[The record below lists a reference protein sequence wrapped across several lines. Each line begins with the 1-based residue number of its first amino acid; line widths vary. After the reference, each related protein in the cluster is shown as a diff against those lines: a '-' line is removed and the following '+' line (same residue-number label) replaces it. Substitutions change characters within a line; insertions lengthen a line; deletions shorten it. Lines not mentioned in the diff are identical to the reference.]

1 MPTPHHLIGRALVA
15 ALALGP
21 TTGWSRPVPGP
32 IVRDYCAPAS
42 ARGPGHRG
50 VDLAAAPGTPVRAVD
65 DGVVAFAGAVGG
77 TLQVVVRHPDG
88 SRSGYAFLAA
98 LTVPAGA
105 RVGRG
110 AVLGRA
116 GGTGPGHPT
125 PGVVHL
131 SWREGATYRDPRR
144 RLAPRSWHLVAAGP
158 ARPGGLREPA
168 ATLPA
173 VLGAVPGL
181 SHARRSDGRRPPGG
195 AGTGGSTQ
203 PTEGMEPWLSS
214 R

>member
-1 MPTPHHLIGRALVA
+1 MPVPHHLIGRLLLA

-21 TTGWSRPVPGP
+21 TPVWSRPVPGP
-32 IVRDYCAPAS
+32 VVRALSAPAT

-50 VDLAAAPGTPVRAVD
+50 VDLAAAPGSAVRAVE
-65 DGVVAFAGAVGG
+65 GGLVVFAGPVGG
-77 TLQVVVRHPDG
+77 TLQVVLRHRDG
-88 SRSGYAFLAA
+88 TRSGYAFLATVAVRPGDA
-98 LTVPAGA
+98 LE
-105 RVGRG
+105 RG
-110 AVLGRA
+110 AVLGTTGA
-116 GGTGPGHPT
+116 TGPGHPE

-131 SWREGATYRDPRR
+131 SWRVGTTYRDPRL
-144 RLAPRSWHLVAAGP
+144 RLAPRGWRLDLPGAG
-158 ARPGGLREPA
+158 RPGGLRGAA

>member
-1 MPTPHHLIGRALVA
+1 VPVPHHLIGRALVA
-15 ALALGP
+15 ALTLGP
-21 TTGWSRPVPGP
+21 PAGWSRPGPGP
-32 IVRDYCAPAS
+32 VVRGFAAPVT

-50 VDLAAAPGTPVRAVD
+50 IDLAADPGSPVRAVD
-65 DGVVAFAGAVGG
+65 AGVVVFAGAVGG
-77 TLQVVVRHPDG
+77 TLQVVLRHPDG
-88 SRSGYAFLAA
+88 SRSGYAFLASVS
-98 LTVPAGA
+98 VPVGA
-105 RVGRG
+105 RVGRA

-131 SWREGATYRDPRR
+131 SWREGSTYRDPRR
-144 RLAPRSWHLVAAGP
+144 RLAPRSWHLVPAST
-158 ARPGGLREPA
+158 ARPGAIRGGA

>member
-1 MPTPHHLIGRALVA
+1 MPVPHPLIGRAFVA
-15 ALALGP
+15 ALTLVP
-21 TTGWSRPVPGP
+21 TTGWARPVPGRV
-32 IVRDYCAPAS
+32 VRAFAAPAT

-50 VDLAAAPGTPVRAVD
+50 VDLAAEPGAPVRAVD
-65 DGVVAFAGAVGG
+65 RGVVVFAGAVGG
-77 TLQVVVRHPDG
+77 TLQVVLRHADG
-88 SRSGYAFLAA
+88 GRSGYAFLATIA
-98 LTVPAGA
+98 VRTG
-105 RVGRG
+105 RSVGRREPIG
-110 AVLGRA
+110 TA

-131 SWREGATYRDPRR
+131 SWRDGTTYRDPLR
-144 RLAPRSWHLVAAGP
+144 RLAPRAWHLVRPAP
-158 ARPGGLREPA
+158 ARPGAARGGA

-181 SHARRSDGRRPPGG
+181 SHARQSDGRRPPGG